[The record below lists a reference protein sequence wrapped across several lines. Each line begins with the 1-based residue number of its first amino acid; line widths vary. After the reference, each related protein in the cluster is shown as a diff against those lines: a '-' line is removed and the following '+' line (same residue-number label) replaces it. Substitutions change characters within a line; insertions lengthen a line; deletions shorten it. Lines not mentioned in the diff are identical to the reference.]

1 MIFYLL
7 LTVLCAFAGY
17 AIDRERGLALGAVFG
32 VFGLIVAAILATRE
46 PVVSTEEED
55 K

>member
-1 MIFYLL
+1 MLIYLL
-7 LTVLCAFAGY
+7 MAVVCGFIGY

-32 VFGLIVAAILATRE
+32 VFGLIVAAILSTRE